1 MRRWVTVDRAHTH
14 PPSPSL
20 SQHNR
25 TNGHVTGNQYNKIP
39 TLTSLMILLSSMRG
53 LDRYHWLGEDY
64 IVAEI
69 LIL

>member
-39 TLTSLMILLSSMRG
+39 TLT
-53 LDRYHWLGEDY
+53 
-64 IVAEI
+64 
-69 LIL
+69 